1 MEYTTPQT
9 QTGRI
14 SINLIQDEQNVPL
27 HHDVRYNWT
36 TFKKVFILGSL
47 QNNQWQPGETPEG
60 FPFDGGYL
68 TTVKIVPCSEASAYK
83 IYANGQHIYD
93 FKYRSGCTPDK
104 VNNVYVISQDVSQP
118 AQVTQVMVI

>member
-1 MEYTTPQT
+1 MEYTTL

-14 SINLIQDEQNVPL
+14 SITLAQDDQNAPL
-27 HHDVRYNWT
+27 YLDIRYNWIGNN
-36 TFKKVFILGSL
+36 KVFVVSSL
-47 QNNQWQPGETPEG
+47 QNNQWQTEERPPG
-60 FPFDGGYL
+60 FPFDSGYF
-68 TTVKIVPCSEASAYK
+68 TTVKIVPSSEASAYK

-104 VNNVYVISQDVSQP
+104 VNNVYVITQLQDVSPP